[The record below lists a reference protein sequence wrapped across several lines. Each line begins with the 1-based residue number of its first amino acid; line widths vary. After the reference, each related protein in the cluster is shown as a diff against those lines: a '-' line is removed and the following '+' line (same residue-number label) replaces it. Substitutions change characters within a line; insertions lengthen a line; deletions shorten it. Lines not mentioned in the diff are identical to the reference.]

1 METPVRCQLFH
12 SNETSPFAACCVAP
26 RIGLAHFRGLVER
39 FAPKFRAGGI
49 RYFDDEGDQITIE
62 TDIELEEA
70 LKLGQKLGV
79 LKVVVDAVKVE
90 IPDPAPSP
98 APAVQVPVKE
108 EPQVVPPATP
118 APKVVHRAICDNCRK
133 YIAGIRYKCIN
144 CPDYDLCE
152 PCEELFGKQEG
163 IHPQDHVFLKIRR
176 PICPHHRLAI
186 PNLYEPAVRRPCI
199 ANRRCAFPRA
209 SVTVNAAPAPAPAP
223 ATATPNN
230 HEERISVLEAT
241 VSQLAQELSTVT
253 DEKKK
258 IEERKKAQEQK
269 RKELKEQL
277 QKKNEERAAI
287 KAERKLKKAQQME
300 ANRVAAQARQAARQ
314 AKQVAVAQTR
324 TVIEV
329 PVKVE
334 AVPTPAPVQEPAKV
348 EEVVEVKVAVSEPVQ
363 IVHVEEIPQQEEEKA
378 QEQQEAAEE
387 EKKDDDFVV
396 ISEEEA
402 PAEEDERRSYFK
414 EALEILAG
422 MGFSDIDRNLH
433 LLAHFAGDVHAVI
446 TALLEV
452 A

>member
-26 RIGLAHFRGLVER
+26 RIGLAHFRALVER

-49 RYFDDEGDQITIE
+49 RYLDDEGDQITIE

-79 LKVVVDAVKVE
+79 LKVMVDGVKVE
-90 IPDPAPSP
+90 TPAP

-108 EPQVVPPATP
+108 EAPVVPPATA
-118 APKVVHRAICDNCRK
+118 APKVVHRAICDSCRK
-133 YIAGIRYKCIN
+133 YIAGIRYKCVN

-152 PCEELFGKQEG
+152 SCEELFGKQEE

-199 ANRRCAFPRA
+199 ANRRCAFPRPA

-223 ATATPNN
+223 ATPN
-230 HEERISVLEAT
+230 HEERISALEAT
-241 VSQLAQELSTVT
+241 VAQLAQELSTVT

-287 KAERKLKKAQQME
+287 KAERKLKKVQQME
-300 ANRVAAQARQAARQ
+300 ANRLAAQARQAARQ

-329 PVKVE
+329 PVKVDP
-334 AVPTPAPVQEPAKV
+334 APAPVQEPVKV
-348 EEVVEVKVAVSEPVQ
+348 EEVVELKVEVSEPVQ

-378 QEQQEAAEE
+378 QEQQEATEE

-396 ISEEEA
+396 ISEEA
-402 PAEEDERRSYFK
+402 PAEQEERRSYFK
-414 EALEILAG
+414 EALEILGG